1 MDLSTLDTADLANQG
16 AVMHV
21 HSPLGPVWVEDADGK
36 PTDVPVTITLLGD
49 DSDIITRFDRA
60 SVNQNL
66 RGGQVLTAEISE
78 AKAINR
84 AARATIGW
92 SGINLDGE
100 ELSFS
105 EENAKK
111 LYKRFRWLRQG
122 VQQFI
127 SDRANFLKAS
137 PES

>member
-1 MDLSTLDTADLANQG
+1 MDLSTLDTANLANHG

-21 HSPLGPVWVEDADGK
+21 HSPLGPVWVEDANGK
-36 PTDVPVTITLLGD
+36 PTDVAVTITLLGD

-66 RGGQVLTAEISE
+66 RGGQMLTAEISE
-78 AKAINR
+78 AKAIGR
-84 AARATIGW
+84 AARATVAW
-92 SGINLDGE
+92 SGIKLDGQ
-100 ELSFS
+100 ELPFS
-105 EENAKK
+105 EENAKN

-127 SDRANFLKAS
+127 SDRANFLTAS
-137 PES
+137 PKA